1 MCIAFPQSWI
11 LIETEDNQIPPS
23 FSKPWKYMSRV
34 KDGESWEGYFLPSPS
49 SRGDHTLLRRT
60 QGRVVRARESTADN
74 RLPFTALTATSCFAS
89 QPNPLLFFSSQQK
102 DFSKFLPCEH
112 APSLSTLFS
121 SPLSTL
127 FSHFTFPPSLP
138 PLLRSHDVSFIFL
151 SLVSSPCTTP
161 LTGMGLSRWCIT
173 LPQLPQTVHCQCFS
187 YLHFQTAQYIERCLW
202 EECSFFN
209 SIKIAKQLFKS
220 LVSVSL
226 IHLVSK
232 DALIYQ
238 RWQ

>member
-11 LIETEDNQIPPS
+11 LIETEDNQTPPS

-34 KDGESWEGYFLPSPS
+34 KDGGSWEGYFLPSPS

-112 APSLSTLFS
+112 APCLSTLFS

-127 FSHFTFPPSLP
+127 FSHFTFPPSLA
-138 PLLRSHDVSFIFL
+138 PLLRSHVCVVHLSLPRLLTLHHPPHWDGPLFADVSHSHSCLKQSTASAFPIF
-151 SLVSSPCTTP
+151 TFRQHNT
-161 LTGMGLSRWCIT
+161 
-173 LPQLPQTVHCQCFS
+173 
-187 YLHFQTAQYIERCLW
+187 
-202 EECSFFN
+202 
-209 SIKIAKQLFKS
+209 
-220 LVSVSL
+220 
-226 IHLVSK
+226 
-232 DALIYQ
+232 
-238 RWQ
+238 